1 MALKYRAKHRYVRM
15 SPRKIR
21 LFADLVRGRFAEEA
35 LELLRFVPNRG
46 ARMLR
51 KVVRSAVDNARD
63 LEAENLE
70 DLRVLECRVDG
81 GPILKRSIPRARGMA
96 YPILKRTSH
105 IVVGLGYGDDRDIQ
119 DEQDDAGSEG

>member
-21 LFADLVRGRFAEEA
+21 LFADLIRGRFAEEA
-35 LELLRFVPNRG
+35 MELLRFVPNRG
-46 ARMLR
+46 ARLLR

-63 LEAENLE
+63 LEAEQLD
-70 DLRVLECRVDG
+70 DLRVLESRVDG

-96 YPILKRTSH
+96 YPIKKRMSH
-105 IVVGLGYGDDRDIQ
+105 IVIGLGYGDERDLAPETE
-119 DEQDDAGSEG
+119 DTGAEE

>member
-21 LFADLVRGRFAEEA
+21 LYADLVRGRYAEEA

-46 ARMLR
+46 ARMIG
-51 KVVRSAVDNARD
+51 KVIRSAIDNARD
-63 LEAENLE
+63 LEAEQLE
-70 DLRVLECRVDG
+70 DLRVLESRVDG

-96 YPILKRTSH
+96 YPIKKRMSH
-105 IVVGLGYGDDRDIQ
+105 IVIGLGYGDERDTM
-119 DEQDDAGSEG
+119 DNNDDAPAAE